1 MTRIA
6 STVRGAMCLYKAS
19 FLKTTRRR
27 YHFPMNQNVELVDLV
42 DSSGQIQQKG
52 IPRTEI
58 DRFPDLRL
66 QIVIVVVF
74 DSQGRI
80 LVHKRGMSKKV
91 NPGDIDHICGGVHS
105 NESVEQAASRETLEE
120 AGIEPDKLKVVLKGV
135 NKYNRYRTLLIG
147 ESTKEP
153 KVMDPGEVEWVRFIH
168 PDELKA
174 KMSSGEFTFVD
185 EFFEDTALAVQQREL
200 NEAKRE
206 KLRQSNEKSLK

>member
-1 MTRIA
+1 MLV
-6 STVRGAMCLYKAS
+6 SNESL
-19 FLKTTRRR
+19 FLKPKQKR
-27 YHFPMNQNVELVDLV
+27 YYLSMSQNLEFVDLV
-42 DSSGQIQQKG
+42 DSTGQIQQKG

-58 DRFPDLRL
+58 DRFPDLHL

-105 NESVEQAASRETLEE
+105 SESVEQAASRETLEE
-120 AGIEPDKLKVVLKGV
+120 AGIEPDKLEVVLKGV

-153 KVMDPGEVEWVRFIH
+153 KVMDSTEVEWVRFIH
-168 PDELKA
+168 PDELKT
-174 KMSSGEFTFVD
+174 KMNSGEFTFVD
-185 EFFEDTALAVQQREL
+185 EFFEDTALAVQQRETNEVRRAKLGGL
-200 NEAKRE
+200 NE
-206 KLRQSNEKSLK
+206 KLRK